1 MLEPRT
7 PHNED
12 QRIETLLK
20 LKILDTPETD
30 RYDRYTRICN
40 QLFGTPIAVISLVD
54 RYRQWFK
61 SVCGLDAK
69 ETPRNISFCGHA
81 ILAGDVF
88 EISDA
93 TKDSRFRDNP
103 LVTGR
108 PNIRFYAGAPLKAPN
123 GHNLGTLCIIDRR
136 PRSLNIEETI
146 LLKNLADMIVED
158 MVRFIDL
165 STGLENRNALIET
178 CKHYKNEQDSE
189 LKLSLALFDT
199 NEMFNVLA
207 TGKMR
212 NRWCENFAKQ
222 LRSLFPETKL
232 VAHLGGNHFAALLES
247 KNPFRQSNRLN
258 HLYAS
263 PGVALE
269 SEGCGALFP
278 DFVGC
283 IDYNRNDYA
292 SAEDLVRFI
301 DKKFFGKQRD
311 QVSEREVAN

>member
-1 MLEPRT
+1 MLEPT
-7 PHNED
+7 IPHNET

-88 EISDA
+88 EIPDA
-93 TKDSRFRDNP
+93 TQDSRFQDNP
-103 LVTGR
+103 LVTGE

-123 GHNLGTLCIIDRR
+123 GQNLGTLCIIDKK
-136 PRSLNIEETI
+136 PRNLNIEETI
-146 LLKNLADMIVED
+146 LLKNLADMIIED
-158 MVRFIDL
+158 MVRYIDL

-178 CKHYKNEQDSE
+178 CKHYQDGE
-189 LKLSLALFDT
+189 NAKLNVSLALFDT
-199 NEMFNVLA
+199 NEIFKVRS
-207 TGKMR
+207 TEKMR
-212 NRWCENFAKQ
+212 NRWCENFATH

-247 KNPFRQSNRLN
+247 TNPLRQGQRLN
-258 HLYAS
+258 QFYAS
-263 PGVALE
+263 PGAALDTL
-269 SEGCGALFP
+269 GCGALYP

-283 IDYNRNDYA
+283 IDYNRNTYA
-292 SAEDLVRFI
+292 SGEDLVRSI
-301 DKKFFGKQRD
+301 DKKFFSNAHSQA
-311 QVSEREVAN
+311 SERERAH

>member
-7 PHNED
+7 PHNEN

-81 ILAGDVF
+81 ILTGDVF
-88 EISDA
+88 EVPDA
-93 TKDSRFRDNP
+93 TQDSRFQDNP
-103 LVTGR
+103 LVTGE
-108 PNIRFYAGAPLKAPN
+108 PNIRFYAGAPLRAPN
-123 GHNLGTLCIIDRR
+123 GHNLGTLCIIDRK
-136 PRSLNIEETI
+136 PRSLNVEETI

-158 MVRFIDL
+158 MVRYIDL

-178 CKHYKNEQDSE
+178 CKHYKNEKNSE
-189 LKLSLALFDT
+189 LKLSLALFDS
-199 NEMFNVLA
+199 NEMFNVLT
-207 TGKMR
+207 TGEMR

-232 VAHLGGNHFAALLES
+232 VAHLGGNHFAALFES
-247 KNPFRQSNRLN
+247 KNPFPQNNSLN
-258 HLYAS
+258 QLYAS
-263 PGVALE
+263 PDVALQI
-269 SEGCGALFP
+269 EGYGALFP

-283 IDYNRNDYA
+283 IDYKRDNYA
-292 SAEDLVRFI
+292 SSEDLVRSI
-301 DKKFFGKQRD
+301 DKKFF
-311 QVSEREVAN
+311 SHERNQLFKRESAH